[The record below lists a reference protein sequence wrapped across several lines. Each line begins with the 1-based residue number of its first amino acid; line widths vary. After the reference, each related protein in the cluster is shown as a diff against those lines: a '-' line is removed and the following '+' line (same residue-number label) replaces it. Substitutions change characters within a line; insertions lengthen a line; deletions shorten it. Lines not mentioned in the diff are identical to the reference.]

1 MMVNN
6 GAHITFV
13 LPIPNRP
20 KKFQRQGMP
29 HQQKPDLDNLIK
41 SVLDALF
48 DDDSHIYD
56 LSAKKIWGHVGKI
69 IIE

>member
-1 MMVNN
+1 MKMDN

-13 LPIPNRP
+13 LPVPKKP
-20 KKFQRQGMP
+20 KKFQRHGMP

-48 DDDSHIYD
+48 EDDSHIYD
-56 LSAKKIWGHVGKI
+56 LSAKKIWGDVGQI